1 MYIDKSI
8 GGTLMDK
15 KEKFILWFEEV
26 GKNDVGLV
34 GGKNASLGEMI
45 TKTKIPVPDGFA
57 ITAYAYRYFIEKTG
71 LKDFIRDT
79 LKKYNVKKIPQ
90 LKKAGKLIR
99 STILRAKLPDELKN
113 DIEENYRKLAVRTAE
128 RNPYVAVRSSATA
141 EDLPDA
147 SFAGQQETYL
157 NVRGT
162 TELIKAVKK
171 CIASLFTDRAI
182 SYREDKGFD
191 HFSIALSVA
200 VQKMVNS
207 KASGVMFTLDPDS
220 GFRNVVYIN
229 GSYGLGELV
238 VGGDVIPDQWTV
250 FKPTMKII
258 EKKLGT
264 KDKMLLRGK
273 RGNLLKKTPASKRKE
288 FALPDEKV
296 LELADYGMRIEKH
309 YGHPMDIEW
318 AQDADGKIYIV
329 QARPETVYSS
339 KKSNALLRYVLDEKS
354 KVIMHGEAIGRKI
367 GQGKIHVIDSPKKMG
382 QFKKGEVLVT
392 TMTDPDWE
400 PIMKIASAIITD
412 EGGRTS
418 HAAIVSRELGVP
430 CIIGT
435 GNATKK
441 LKNGMKVTVD
451 CTSDD
456 GKIWKGLLKYHVEEI
471 DIKNV
476 PKTKTKIFV
485 NIGVPNEAFEA
496 QALPVDGVG
505 LAREEF
511 IINSYIREHPLAMI
525 KQHREHEYVDKLSS
539 AVAKVAA
546 AFYPRPVI
554 LRFSDFKSNEYA
566 KLKGGEEF
574 EPKEDNPMI
583 GWRGASRYISKRF
596 EPAFRLECKAVKR
609 VRDEFGLTN
618 LKVMIPFCRTLDE
631 AKKVLSI
638 MKSEGLE
645 RGRNGLEVYVMA
657 EIPANIILADKFSE
671 LFDGF
676 SIGSNDLT
684 QLTLGIDRDS
694 AMLESEFDE
703 RNEAV
708 KKSIEQLIKVAHKHK
723 RHVGICGQAPSDY
736 PEYAEFLVKCGI
748 DSISV
753 NPDVAL
759 KVKLHVAQIERKKFF
774 GKIFK

>member
-1 MYIDKSI
+1 MENEKS
-8 GGTLMDK
+8 K
-15 KEKFILWFEEV
+15 KFILWFEEV
-26 GKNDVGLV
+26 SKNDVGLV

-45 TKTKIPVPDGFA
+45 TNTKIPVPDGFA
-57 ITAYAYRYFIEKTG
+57 VTSHAYRYFIEKTG
-71 LKDFIRDT
+71 LKDFIKET
-79 LKKYNVKKIPQ
+79 LEKYNLKKLSQ

-99 STILRAKLPDELKN
+99 TKIINAKMPEDLKKE
-113 DIEENYRKLAVRTAE
+113 IEENYRKLSVRTLK
-128 RNPYVAVRSSATA
+128 NKPYVAVRSSATA

-147 SFAGQQETYL
+147 SFAGEQETYL
-157 NVRGT
+157 NVSGKN
-162 TELIKAVKK
+162 ELIKAVKK
-171 CIASLFTDRAI
+171 CFASLFTDRSI

-191 HFSIALSVA
+191 HFAVALSAA

-220 GFRNVVYIN
+220 GFRKVVYIN

-238 VGGDVIPDQWTV
+238 VQGEVIPDQWTV
-250 FKPTMKII
+250 FKHTMKII

-264 KDKMLLRGK
+264 KDKMLLRIRGK
-273 RGNLLKKTPASKRKE
+273 NVLKKTPKNIRNE
-288 FALPDEKV
+288 FALSDKEV
-296 LELADYGMRIEKH
+296 LQLADYGMRIEKH
-309 YGHPMDIEW
+309 YGRPMDIEW
-318 AQDADGKIYIV
+318 AQDSDGKIYIV

-339 KKSNALLRYVLDEKS
+339 KKFSALERYILDEKS
-354 KVIMHGEAIGRKI
+354 KVLLTGEAIGRKI
-367 GQGKIHVIDSPKKMG
+367 GQGKIHVIDSPKKMN

-392 TMTDPDWE
+392 KMTDPDWE

-435 GNATKK
+435 EVGTRK
-441 LKNGMKVTVD
+441 LKNGQKVTVD
-451 CTSDD
+451 CTQEQ
-456 GKIWKGLLKYHVEEI
+456 GKIWKGLLKYHVEEVNV
-471 DIKNV
+471 KNI

-485 NIGVPNEAFEA
+485 NIGMPNEAYETE
-496 QALPVDGVG
+496 ALPVDGVG

-511 IINSYIREHPLAMI
+511 IINSYIGEHPLAMI
-525 KQHREHEYVDKLSS
+525 KQHREKEYIDKLASGI
-539 AVAKVAA
+539 AKVAA

-583 GWRGASRYISKRF
+583 GWRGASRYISERF
-596 EPAFRLECKAVKR
+596 EPAFRLECKAVSK
-609 VRDEFGLTN
+609 VRDKFGLKN
-618 LKVMIPFCRTLDE
+618 LKLMIPFCRTIDE
-631 AKKVLSI
+631 AKGVLKI
-638 MKSEGLE
+638 MKSEGLV
-645 RGRNGLEVYVMA
+645 RGRDELEVYVMA
-657 EIPANIILADKFSE
+657 EIPANVILAEEFSQ

-694 AMLESEFDE
+694 DMLQKEFDE

-708 KKSIEQLIKVAHKHK
+708 KRSIEKMIKVAHKYK
-723 RHVGICGQAPSDY
+723 RHIGICGQAPSDY
-736 PEYAEFLVKCGI
+736 PEYAEFLVNCGI

-759 KVKLHVAQIERKKFF
+759 KVKLHVAKIEKKM
-774 GKIFK
+774 KK

>member
-1 MYIDKSI
+1 MN
-8 GGTLMDK
+8 K

-26 GKNDVGLV
+26 DKNDVGLV

-45 TKTKIPVPDGFA
+45 SHTKIPVPDGFA
-57 ITAYAYRYFIEKTG
+57 ITSYAYRYFIEQTG
-71 LKDFIRDT
+71 LKDFIQET
-79 LKKYNVKKIPQ
+79 LKKYNVKKLSQ
-90 LKKAGKLIR
+90 LRKAGKLIR
-99 STILRAKLPDELKN
+99 DKIVKAKMPEDLRKE
-113 DIEENYRKLAVRTAE
+113 IEENYRKLSVRVLK
-128 RNPYVAVRSSATA
+128 NKPYVAVRSSATA

-157 NVRGT
+157 NVRGDR
-162 TELIKAVKK
+162 ELIKAVKK
-171 CIASLFTDRAI
+171 CFASLFTDRAI

-220 GFRNVVYIN
+220 GFRNVIYIN

-238 VGGDVIPDQWTV
+238 VQGEVIPDQWTV
-250 FKPTMKII
+250 FKPTMRII

-264 KDKMLLRGK
+264 KDKMLVRGK
-273 RGNLLKKTPASKRKE
+273 NKNVLKKTSPRLKKK
-288 FALPDEKV
+288 FVLDDDKV
-296 LELADYGMRIEKH
+296 LELAEYGLRIEKH
-309 YGHPMDIEW
+309 YGRPMDIEW
-318 AQDADGKIYIV
+318 AQDADGKLYIV
-329 QARPETVYSS
+329 QARPETVHSV
-339 KKSNALLRYVLDEKS
+339 KKSSALMRYVLDEKS
-354 KVIMHGEAIGRKI
+354 KVLITGESIGRKI
-367 GQGKIHVIDSPKKMG
+367 GQGKVHVIDSPKKIG

-392 TMTDPDWE
+392 RMTDPDWE

-451 CTSDD
+451 CTSEE
-456 GKIWKGLLKYHVEEI
+456 GKVWKGLLEYHVEEI
-471 DIKNV
+471 DVKNI

-485 NIGVPNEAFEA
+485 NVGIPGEAFEA

-511 IINSYIREHPLAMI
+511 IINSYIGEHPLAMI
-525 KQHREHEYVDKLSS
+525 KQHREKEYIDKLAS
-539 AVAKVAA
+539 AVGKIAA

-583 GWRGASRYISKRF
+583 GWRGASRYISEKF
-596 EPAFRLECKAVKR
+596 EPAFRLECKAVSK
-609 VRDEFGLTN
+609 VRDEFGLKN
-618 LKVMIPFCRTLDE
+618 LKVMIPFCRTIDE
-631 AKKVLSI
+631 AKGVLKI
-638 MKSEGLE
+638 MKSEGLVP
-645 RGRNGLEVYVMA
+645 GRDGLEVYVMA
-657 EIPANIILADKFSE
+657 EIPANIILAEEFAK

-694 AMLESEFDE
+694 AMLEKEFDE

-708 KKSIEQLIKVAHKHK
+708 KRSIEKLIKTAHKYG

-759 KVKLHVAQIERKKFF
+759 KVKLHVAKIEKSLKK
-774 GKIFK
+774 

>member
-1 MYIDKSI
+1 MNTIDKS
-8 GGTLMDK
+8 K
-15 KEKFILWFEEV
+15 KFILWFEDV
-26 GKNDVGLV
+26 DKNDVGLV

-45 TKTKIPVPDGFA
+45 SNTKIPVPYGFA
-57 ITAYAYRYFIEKTG
+57 ITSYAYRYFIEQAG
-71 LKDFIRDT
+71 LKDFIKNT
-79 LKKYNVKKIPQ
+79 LKKYNIKKLSQ

-99 STILRAKLPDELKN
+99 NKISNAKMPEDLRKE
-113 DIEENYRKLAVRTAE
+113 IEENYRKLSVRVLKN
-128 RNPYVAVRSSATA
+128 NPYVAVRSSATA

-157 NVRGT
+157 NVSGNK
-162 TELIKAVKK
+162 ELIKSVKK
-171 CIASLFTDRAI
+171 CFASLFTDRAI
-182 SYREDKGFD
+182 SYREDKKFD

-238 VGGDVIPDQWTV
+238 VQGEVIPDQWTV
-250 FKPTMKII
+250 FKPTMRII
-258 EKKLGT
+258 DKRIGT
-264 KDKMLLRGK
+264 KDKMLIRLK
-273 RGNLLKKTPASKRKE
+273 NKNVLKKTSKKKKNK
-288 FALPDEKV
+288 FSLDDNKV
-296 LELADYGMRIEKH
+296 LKLAEYGMRIEQH
-309 YGHPMDIEW
+309 YKRPMDIEW
-318 AQDADGKIYIV
+318 AQDSDGKLYIV

-339 KKSNALLRYVLDEKS
+339 KKSSALMKYILDEKS
-354 KVIMHGEAIGRKI
+354 KILLTGEAIGRKI
-367 GQGKIHVIDSPKKMG
+367 GQGKIHIIDSPKKIN
-382 QFKKGEVLVT
+382 QFKKGEILVT
-392 TMTDPDWE
+392 KATDPDWE
-400 PIMKIASAIITD
+400 PIMKIASAIVTD

-435 GNATKK
+435 GNGTKK
-441 LKNGMKVTVD
+441 LKNGRKVTVD
-451 CTSDD
+451 CTQEK
-456 GKIWKGLLKYHVEEI
+456 GIIWNGILKYHIEEI
-471 DIKNV
+471 DIKNI

-485 NIGVPNEAFEA
+485 NIGIPNEAFDA

-511 IINSYIREHPLAMI
+511 IISSYIGEHPLYMI
-525 KQHREHEYVDKLSS
+525 KQHREKEYIDKLASGI
-539 AVAKVAA
+539 AKVAA
-546 AFYPRPVI
+546 AFYPRDVI

-583 GWRGASRYISKRF
+583 GWRGASRYISEKF
-596 EPAFRLECKAVKR
+596 KPAFRLECKAISI
-609 VRDEFGLTN
+609 VRDKFGLKN
-618 LKVMIPFCRTLDE
+618 LKVMIPFCRTIDE
-631 AKKVLSI
+631 AKGVLKI
-638 MKSEGLE
+638 MKSEGLV
-645 RGRNGLEVYVMA
+645 RGKDNLDVYVMA
-657 EIPANIILADKFSE
+657 EIPSNVILAEEFSQ

-708 KKSIEQLIKVAHKHK
+708 KKSIEQMIKIAHKNGCHI
-723 RHVGICGQAPSDY
+723 GICGQAPSDY

-759 KVKLHVAQIERKKFF
+759 KTKIHVAKIEEKLKSGQKK
-774 GKIFK
+774 

>member
-1 MYIDKSI
+1 
-8 GGTLMDK
+8 MDK

-26 GKNDVGLV
+26 DKNDVGLV

-45 TKTKIPVPDGFA
+45 TKTKIPVPYGFA

-99 STILRAKLPDELKN
+99 NSIVRAKLPDELKN
-113 DIEENYRKLAVRTAE
+113 DIEENYRKLSVRTAE

-162 TELIKAVKK
+162 AELIKAVKK

-296 LELADYGMRIEKH
+296 LELAEYGMRIEKH

-435 GNATKK
+435 GDATKK
-441 LKNGMKVTVD
+441 LKNGIKVTVD

-496 QALPVDGVG
+496 QSLPVGGVG

-525 KQHREHEYVDKLSS
+525 KQHREHEYVDKLAS
-539 AVAKVAA
+539 AVAKVSA
-546 AFYPRPVI
+546 AFYPKPVI

-583 GWRGASRYISKRF
+583 GWRGASRYISKKF

-759 KVKLHVAQIERKKFF
+759 KVKLHVAKIERKKFF

>member
-1 MYIDKSI
+1 MN
-8 GGTLMDK
+8 K

-26 GKNDVGLV
+26 DKNDVGLV

-45 TKTKIPVPDGFA
+45 SHTKIPVPDGFA
-57 ITAYAYRYFIEKTG
+57 ITSYAYRYFIEQTG
-71 LKDFIRDT
+71 LKDFIQET
-79 LKKYNVKKIPQ
+79 LKKYNVKKLSQ
-90 LKKAGKLIR
+90 LRKAGKLIR
-99 STILRAKLPDELKN
+99 DKIVKAKMPEDLRKE
-113 DIEENYRKLAVRTAE
+113 IEENYRKLSVRVLK
-128 RNPYVAVRSSATA
+128 NKPYVAVRSSATA

-157 NVRGT
+157 NVRGDR
-162 TELIKAVKK
+162 ELIKAVKK
-171 CIASLFTDRAI
+171 CFASLFTDRAI

-220 GFRNVVYIN
+220 GFRNVIYIN

-238 VGGDVIPDQWTV
+238 VQGEVIPDQWTV
-250 FKPTMKII
+250 FKPTMRII

-264 KDKMLLRGK
+264 KDKMLVRGK
-273 RGNLLKKTPASKRKE
+273 NKNVLKKTSPRLKKK
-288 FALPDEKV
+288 FVLDDDKV
-296 LELADYGMRIEKH
+296 LELAEYGLRIEKH
-309 YGHPMDIEW
+309 YGRPMDIEW
-318 AQDADGKIYIV
+318 AQDADGKLYIV
-329 QARPETVYSS
+329 QARPETVHSV
-339 KKSNALLRYVLDEKS
+339 KKSSALMRYVLDEKS
-354 KVIMHGEAIGRKI
+354 KVLITGESIGRKI
-367 GQGKIHVIDSPKKMG
+367 GQGKVHVIDSPKKIG

-392 TMTDPDWE
+392 RMTDPDWE

-451 CTSDD
+451 CTSEE
-456 GKIWKGLLKYHVEEI
+456 GKVWKGLLEYHVEEI
-471 DIKNV
+471 DVKNI

-485 NIGVPNEAFEA
+485 NVGIPGEAFEA

-511 IINSYIREHPLAMI
+511 IINSYIGEHPLAMI
-525 KQHREHEYVDKLSS
+525 KQHREKEYIDKLAS
-539 AVAKVAA
+539 AVGKIAA

-583 GWRGASRYISKRF
+583 GWRGASRYISEKF
-596 EPAFRLECKAVKR
+596 EPAFRLECKAVSK
-609 VRDEFGLTN
+609 VRDEFGLKN
-618 LKVMIPFCRTLDE
+618 LKVMIPFCRTIDE
-631 AKKVLSI
+631 AKGVLKI
-638 MKSEGLE
+638 MKSEGLVP
-645 RGRNGLEVYVMA
+645 GRDGLEVYVMA
-657 EIPANIILADKFSE
+657 EIPANIILAEEFAK

-694 AMLESEFDE
+694 AMLEKEFDE

-708 KKSIEQLIKVAHKHK
+708 KRSIEKLIKTAHKYR

-759 KVKLHVAQIERKKFF
+759 KVKLHVAKIEKSLKK
-774 GKIFK
+774 